1 MTGTVTAGRHRLA
14 ALLLSAVLASCSS
27 DSLTAPTSAAQL
39 DGTWR
44 LFQMTSGDGVHN
56 EDLTAGRFNVVIS
69 GSTLT
74 AKADCN
80 SCSGTS
86 TLSGATLTIGPLGCT
101 FALCAS
107 ESIASRFTGL
117 LTGALTV
124 RVNDRLLQ
132 LNDAQGGELRFEK

>member
-1 MTGTVTAGRHRLA
+1 MTGHVTAVRHRLA
-14 ALLLSAVLASCSS
+14 ALLLSAALASCSN

-44 LFQMTSGDGVHN
+44 LFQMTSSAGVHN
-56 EDLTAGRFNVVIS
+56 EDLNAGRFNVVIS

-86 TLSGATLTIGPLGCT
+86 TLSGATLTVSPLACT

-107 ESIASRFTGL
+107 EPIASRFTGL